1 MMKKISK
8 LFLVII
14 CIVLLLNNSQKVYAD
29 EYNLPDIENF
39 TFEIIPKIRG
49 KETEVDIKWQTSK
62 EIVLAEFDVVMMID
76 GVETTEQPFA
86 WPNKDNSNCEIS
98 KINEKID
105 GVYYH
110 HVRFDILS
118 GKVGTC
124 RVQFNYQIHESH
136 EHSYNLYFTSGN
148 ANINNLQY
156 NTKNIIL
163 VTTFVTI
170 GAIAATYAIILVSER
185 SKSDS
190 ESSK

>member
-62 EIVLAEFDVVMMID
+62 EIVLAEFDVIMMID

-86 WPNKDNSNCEIS
+86 WPNKDNSNCEIW
-98 KINEKID
+98 KINEEID

-185 SKSDS
+185 SKSYS